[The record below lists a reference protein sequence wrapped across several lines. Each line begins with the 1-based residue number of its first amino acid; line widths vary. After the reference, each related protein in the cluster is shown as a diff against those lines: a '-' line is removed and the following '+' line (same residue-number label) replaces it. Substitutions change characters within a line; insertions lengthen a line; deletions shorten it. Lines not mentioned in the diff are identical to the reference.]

1 MHIEI
6 GIIDPVR
13 IAAANA
19 TALSLFLA
27 QTPALIREPA
37 VIIKT
42 AAAALVFSVL
52 MQSWHLPV
60 GPSELHLIG
69 ATTIYLLFGFRAT
82 MMGFGLGLALQ
93 TLMEP
98 QDLLHIGVNSL
109 SLMVPLMAVHLSYGR
124 RLFGQG
130 VADRFTFA
138 RVLRLDAIYYAGVA
152 TMVGFWLLLSN
163 AATPFADWARWA
175 IAYMPVFALEAMI
188 TFAAVTLFGRKR
200 NLPMLQRFS
209 ELGRL
214 NFAR

>member
-13 IAAANA
+13 ITAANVA
-19 TALSLFLA
+19 ALSLFAA
-27 QTPALIREPA
+27 QTPALVRDPA
-37 VIIKT
+37 TVIK
-42 AAAALVFSVL
+42 ALAAALVFSVL
-52 MQSWHLPV
+52 MQSWHLSV

-69 ATTIYLLFGFRAT
+69 ATTIYLLFGFRPT

-93 TLMEP
+93 TLIEP

-109 SLMVPLMAVHLSYGR
+109 SLMVPLIAVHASFGH
-124 RLFGQG
+124 RLFGQA
-130 VADRFTFA
+130 VAERFTFA

-152 TMVGFWLLLSN
+152 AMVGFWLLLSN
-163 AATPFADWARWA
+163 TATPFADWARWA
-175 IAYMPVFALEAMI
+175 IAYMPVFAAEAMI
-188 TFAAVTLFGRKR
+188 TFGVVTLIGRKR
-200 NLPMLQRFS
+200 DIPVLQRFS